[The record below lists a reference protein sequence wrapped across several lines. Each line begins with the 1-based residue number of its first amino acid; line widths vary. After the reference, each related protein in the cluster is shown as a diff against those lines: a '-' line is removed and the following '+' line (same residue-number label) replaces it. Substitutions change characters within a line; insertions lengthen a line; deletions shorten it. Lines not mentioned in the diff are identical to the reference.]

1 MTVGVVNNWG
11 NLGVTGTITP
21 DAIVTSE
28 LSTTGVV
35 SSTLRIGLNTPP
47 SSATDP
53 GQPGEIIIAPGF
65 IYICVEEDTWERV
78 ATATW

>member
-21 DAIVTSE
+21 DAVKSGQFIFALNEPPLTPTSPGIAGEMIV
-28 LSTTGVV
+28 
-35 SSTLRIGLNTPP
+35 
-47 SSATDP
+47 
-53 GQPGEIIIAPGF
+53 APGF
-65 IYICVEEDTWERV
+65 IYICVATHQWERV